1 MALARVEEETKVIGA
16 IKFGLLSPDEIRAMS
31 VVEIVESETYDE
43 EGMPIRGGLM
53 DRRLGT
59 VEPGVRCETCGNFVN
74 LCPGHFGHIEL
85 ARPVIHP
92 EFAKHIHVLLRATC
106 RNCGRLLL
114 PQDEIERL
122 REHMKKLEKQW
133 VMLKYKE
140 AEAIAKK
147 AMQVKTCPHCN
158 APQYKVIFE
167 KPYYFYEDRGGVRVR
182 LMPTDIR
189 ERLAKIPDEDL
200 EVLGIDPKHAR
211 PEWAVLTVLP
221 VPPVS
226 VRPTITL
233 ETGLRSEDDLTHK
246 LVDIL
251 RANNR
256 LKENIESGA
265 PSMIIDDL
273 WDLLQFHVATF
284 FDNELSGVPPAR
296 HRSGRPLRTLAQ
308 RLKGKEGR
316 FRGSLAGK
324 RVDFSARTVISPD
337 PNLSINE
344 VGVPIDIAKIL
355 LVPERVTEW
364 NIEEMRELVRRGPYE
379 YPGANYVVRPDGG
392 RTDLRYVRDRE
403 ALAEA
408 LRPGYIVERHLRDGD
423 IVLFNRQPSLHR
435 MSIMAHRVKVLP
447 HKTFRLNLLVTP
459 PYNADF
465 DGDEMNLHVP
475 QSEEARAEAE
485 TLMLVQEQ
493 IITPRYGAPIIGGIH
508 DYITGAYLLTRKDT
522 LLDKKMFSQL
532 AYLAKYAGEL
542 PEPAVLKPR
551 EYWTGKQLV
560 SLFLPDDFN
569 HRGRAKICIGCP
581 RCDPEYCPYDA
592 YVIVKNGNLLTGAL
606 DKKSVAAEEAE
617 TLLHEYVR
625 RYGKAK
631 AAELMDTLFKAFIA
645 YLDMRGFTIGV
656 DDIDLPPEAFEE
668 VNEALEE
675 ARKKVNKLIEE
686 YKAGVLEQAAGMTLE
701 ETLENR
707 ILSVLEKELS
717 SKINDIILKY
727 ADRNSNAMIM
737 ALTGARAN
745 PVNIMQMAAALGQTT
760 VRGKRIRR
768 GYSQRPLPHFK
779 PGDLGPEARGYI
791 KGCFKRGLSPVE
803 FFYHSMAGREGLV
816 DTAVRTADS
825 GYMYRRLSN
834 ALQDYVVSYDGT
846 VRSSEGFIIQFRY
859 GEDGVDPSK
868 SDHGR
873 AVNVD
878 RIIEAILSERGGHE
892 SKPASEDEIK
902 AILDEV
908 SVQLPVKVRDE
919 ILEKALKN
927 ALSRD
932 EIEKLVK
939 RAVEEYRR
947 TLVDPGEAVGIVA
960 AQSIGEPSTQMT
972 LRTFHFAGMR
982 EFNITLG
989 LPRLKEIVD
998 ARRTPETPIMYIYL
1012 KGEYAK
1018 SREKA
1023 LELARKMELTT
1034 VRDVSESIEVNY
1046 LTGEIIIRLDTEMMS
1061 DRGVTTKDVVK
1072 AINRVKGKKGRVEV
1086 GEEDGK
1092 PVVIF
1097 DTGTTD
1103 VIKLRRMYTR
1113 VGNLKLRGIKGI
1125 KHTVVREITSNG
1137 KKEYMIVA
1145 EGSNLAAV
1153 LAMDGVDP
1161 RRTIT
1166 NDIHE
1171 IAEVLGIEAA
1181 RNMIVREMKT
1191 VLDEFGLDVDIRHI
1205 LLVADAMTFT
1215 GKVREVGRHGVAGE
1229 KTGVLAR
1236 AAFEV
1241 TVKHLANAAMRGEVD
1256 ELKGVTESIVVGS
1269 VPVPVGTGTVRLLM
1283 SFGETQASS

>member
-1 MALARVEEETKVIGA
+1 LALAREDEKVLGG

-59 VEPGVRCETCGNFVN
+59 VEPGVRCETCGNYVS

-92 EFAKHIHVLLRATC
+92 EFAKHIHVLLKATC
-106 RNCGRLLL
+106 RSCGRLLL

-122 REHMKKLEKQW
+122 KRHVEKLEKQW

-140 AEAIAKK
+140 AEAIVKK
-147 AMQVKTCPHCN
+147 ASQVKTCPHCN

-167 KPYYFYEDRGGVRVR
+167 KPYYFYEDRGGVKVR

-189 ERLAKIPDEDL
+189 ERLARIPGDDL
-200 EVLGIDPKHAR
+200 RVLGMDPKYAR

-221 VPPVS
+221 VPPIS

-256 LKENIESGA
+256 LRENIESGA

-344 VGVPIDIAKIL
+344 VGVPIDVAKIL

-364 NIEEMRELVRRGPYE
+364 NLEEMRELVRRGPYE

-408 LRPGYIVERHLRDGD
+408 LAPGYIVERHLRDGD

-435 MSIMAHRVKVLP
+435 MSIMAHRVRVLP

-475 QSEEARAEAE
+475 QAEEARAEAE
-485 TLMLVQEQ
+485 ALMLVQEQ

-522 LLDKKMFSQL
+522 LLDKKTFSQL
-532 AYLAKYAGEL
+532 AYLAKYRGYL

-551 EYWTGKQLV
+551 KYWTGKQLV

-569 HRGRAKICIGCP
+569 HFGHAKICMNCLE
-581 RCDPEYCPYDA
+581 CNPEYCPYDA
-592 YVIVKNGNLLTGAL
+592 FVIVRDGKLLTGAL

-625 RYGKAK
+625 MYGKAK
-631 AAELMDTLFKAFIA
+631 AAELMDTLFKIFIA
-645 YLDMRGFTIGV
+645 YLDIRGFTIGLE
-656 DDIDLPPEAFEE
+656 DIDLPEEAFKE
-668 VNEALEE
+668 VRDALEE
-675 ARKKVNKLIEE
+675 AREEVNRLIKEYEE
-686 YKAGVLEQAAGMTLE
+686 GALEQAAGMTLE
-701 ETLENR
+701 ETLESR
-707 ILSVLEKELS
+707 ILGVLEKNLS
-717 SKINDIILKY
+717 SKINDIILRY
-727 ADRNSNAMIM
+727 ADKNSNAMIM

-745 PVNIMQMAAALGQTT
+745 PVNIMQMTAALGQTT
-760 VRGKRIRR
+760 VRGRRIRR
-768 GYSQRPLPHFK
+768 GYTTRPLPHFK

-791 KGCFKRGLSPVE
+791 KGNFKRGLSPVE

-834 ALQDYVVSYDGT
+834 ALQDYAVSYDGT
-846 VRSSEGFIIQFRY
+846 VRSSEGFVIQFRY

-868 SDHGR
+868 SDHGK

-878 RIIEAILSERGGHE
+878 RIISLIISERDGKKVEPAREEELRALVE
-892 SKPASEDEIK
+892 STASSLPPKIK
-902 AILDEV
+902 EELLSKA
-908 SVQLPVKVRDE
+908 
-919 ILEKALKN
+919 LEKG
-927 ALSRD
+927 LSR
-932 EIEKLVK
+932 EEAEKLVQ
-939 RAVEEYRR
+939 RALDDYRR
-947 TLVDPGEAVGIVA
+947 ALVDPGEAVGIVA

-998 ARRTPETPIMYIYL
+998 AKRTPETPIMYIYL

-1018 SREKA
+1018 NREKA
-1023 LELARKMELTT
+1023 VELARRMELTT

-1046 LTGEIIIRLDTEMMS
+1046 LTGEIVIRLDPEMLS
-1061 DRGVTTKDVVK
+1061 DRGVAPKDVVK
-1072 AINRVKGKKGRVEV
+1072 AINKIKGKKERVELT
-1086 GEEDGK
+1086 EENGK
-1092 PVVIF
+1092 PVVMF
-1097 DTGTTD
+1097 DTGITD

-1125 KHTVVREITSNG
+1125 RHTVIREITTSG
-1137 KKEYMIVA
+1137 KKEYMIMA

-1153 LAMDGVDP
+1153 LALEGVDP
-1161 RRTIT
+1161 TRTVT
-1166 NDIHE
+1166 NNIHE
-1171 IAEVLGIEAA
+1171 IADVLGIEAA
-1181 RNMIVREMKT
+1181 RNMIIREMKT
-1191 VLDEFGLDVDIRHI
+1191 VLDEFGLDVNIRHI

-1215 GKVREVGRHGVAGE
+1215 GRIREIGRHGVAGE

-1269 VPVPVGTGTVRLLM
+1269 VPIPVGTGMVKLLM
-1283 SFGETQASS
+1283 NLSELAGGK